1 MTNCV
6 NKNDLII
13 FHLIH
18 KMVYIYIL
26 QLENEKYYIGKTN
39 NLQFRLDSHFN
50 SNGSVWTKKY
60 KPVKVSELIHNCDD
74 YDEDKYTIKY
84 MEKYGINN
92 VRGGSFCEIKLSDN
106 NVITLNQMIK
116 SVTDKCYI
124 CGKDDHFANVCKKV
138 SFQTPTINVNEKC
151 DCPTSYFK
159 SHRRGKCILNKI
171 ISFFDNEDD
180 NIDKLIVQETHEPIY
195 NNDKLI
201 VEEIQQ
207 QPKKDDSCFRCGRR
221 GHYISSCYAS
231 KHIRGYYLK

>member
-1 MTNCV
+1 
-6 NKNDLII
+6 
-13 FHLIH
+13 
-18 KMVYIYIL
+18 MVYIYIL

-50 SNGSVWTKKY
+50 SNGSAWTRKY
-60 KPVKVSELIHNCDD
+60 KPIKVLESIPDCDD

-106 NVITLNQMIK
+106 NVITLKQMIN

-124 CGKDDHFANVCKKV
+124 CGKDDHFANACKKV
-138 SFQTPTINVNEKC
+138 SVQKEPLPIIDVNEKC

-159 SHRRGKCILNKI
+159 SHRRGKCMLNKI

-180 NIDKLIVQETHEPIY
+180 NIDKLVQEEQTQPQEQ
-195 NNDKLI
+195 
-201 VEEIQQ
+201 E
-207 QPKKDDSCFRCGRR
+207 PKKDDCCFRCGRR